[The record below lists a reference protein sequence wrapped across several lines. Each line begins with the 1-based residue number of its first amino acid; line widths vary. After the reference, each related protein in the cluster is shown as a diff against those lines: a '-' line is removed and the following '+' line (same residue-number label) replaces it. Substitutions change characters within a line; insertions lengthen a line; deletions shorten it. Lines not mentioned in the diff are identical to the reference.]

1 MAINLQN
8 TPSAGPLTEADMERY
23 RNLHRAYIPM
33 GCDEQGRRP
42 EATPTP
48 SDGSSVGLWGAFIPA
63 WRAIALVAACAAL
76 ALLLKDFAQ

>member
-1 MAINLQN
+1 MMNLNN

-42 EATPTP
+42 QATPTP
-48 SDGSSVGLWGAFIPA
+48 SDTGHIGYGAILPA
-63 WRAIALVAACAAL
+63 WLAIALVAACAAL
-76 ALLLKDFAQ
+76 ALFLKDFAQ

>member
-1 MAINLQN
+1 MMNLNN

-42 EATPTP
+42 QATPTP
-48 SDGSSVGLWGAFIPA
+48 SDSSRAGLWGAFIPA
-63 WRAIALVAACAAL
+63 WLAIALVAACAAL
-76 ALLLKDFAQ
+76 ALYLRDFSQ

>member
-8 TPSAGPLTEADMERY
+8 TPSAGPLTEAEMDRY

-42 EATPTP
+42 QATPTP
-48 SDGSSVGLWGAFIPA
+48 SDDSHIGLGAFLPA
-63 WRAIALVAACAAL
+63 WLALALVAACAAL
-76 ALLLKDFAQ
+76 ALFLRDFSQ